1 MKQKLL
7 DRMNKAIK
15 GNWNYLY
22 KHKGDDK
29 KKLMENISA
38 IIQTPNKDKN
48 DIQSLNKIVGHKLTY
63 EDDCDS

>member
-1 MKQKLL
+1 
-7 DRMNKAIK
+7 
-15 GNWNYLY
+15 
-22 KHKGDDK
+22 
-29 KKLMENISA
+29 MENISA